1 MEHRGADPTHSR
13 GEAVIRVFDM
23 LDAVDSTTV
32 IIAAGIL
39 LLAVTI
45 IDRHVQEGT

>member
-1 MEHRGADPTHSR
+1 
-13 GEAVIRVFDM
+13 VIRIFNVIDG
-23 LDAVDSTTV
+23 LDSSTV

>member
-1 MEHRGADPTHSR
+1 MTR
-13 GEAVIRVFDM
+13 IFDFI
-23 LDAVDSTTV
+23 DGVDNATV

-45 IDRHVQEGT
+45 IDRRVQEGT

>member
-1 MEHRGADPTHSR
+1 M
-13 GEAVIRVFDM
+13 IRIFSLIDS
-23 LDAVDSTTV
+23 VDSSTV